1 MRSSKNKKALSC
13 FGVVVL
19 LALPVMASA
28 ESDPEDIIK
37 YRQNVMKAN
46 GANMAAMAAILQG
59 KVTEYK
65 DRIGDHTRGV
75 QAGTKNIPALFPK
88 GSDFG
93 DTEALESVWKDT
105 AEFKKRS
112 DDTSKKADAL
122 AKAVAGG
129 DAKAIQARFRELSDS
144 CKACHKDFRK
154 EQQ

>member
-1 MRSSKNKKALSC
+1 MGSSKNKKAWSC
-13 FGVVVL
+13 LGVAAL
-19 LALPVMASA
+19 LALPVMAGA

-37 YRQNVMKAN
+37 YRQNVMKSN
-46 GANMAAMAAILQG
+46 GANMGAMAAILQG
-59 KVTEYK
+59 KVPEYK
-65 DRIGDHTRGV
+65 DRLDDHARGV

-93 DTEALESVWKDT
+93 ETEALESVWKDT
-105 AEFKKRS
+105 AGFKKRA

-129 DAKAIQARFRELSDS
+129 DRKAIEARFKELSDS

>member
-1 MRSSKNKKALSC
+1 MIPSKNKKAWPRVAL
-13 FGVVVL
+13 VL
-19 LALPVMASA
+19 AVTLPAVAVA
-28 ESDPEDIIK
+28 QSDPEDIIK
-37 YRQNVMKAN
+37 YRQNVMKVN

-59 KVTEYK
+59 KVPEFK
-65 DRIGDHTRGV
+65 DRLGDHARGV

-88 GSDFG
+88 DSDFG
-93 DTEALESVWKDT
+93 DTEALESVWKNP

-129 DAKAIQARFRELSDS
+129 DTKAIQARFRELSDS